1 MRLPK
6 SCPTTPLL
14 LLSGADVGE
23 LIENSAPWV
32 GKLTFLCMLRKP
44 NNTATCTFMEKT
56 VLVQFLKRSR
66 PVTVHGNKKELISRI
81 KEDFHDLVNAEDE
94 LLLQRKDEEWGGEF
108 VDIAEGEEVPD
119 RSVIKVTVVDK
130 VFPFN

>member
-1 MRLPK
+1 
-6 SCPTTPLL
+6 
-14 LLSGADVGE
+14 
-23 LIENSAPWV
+23 
-32 GKLTFLCMLRKP
+32 
-44 NNTATCTFMEKT
+44 MEKT

-66 PVTVHGNKKELISRI
+66 PVSVHGNKKELISRI

-119 RSVIKVTVVDK
+119 RSVTVVDK